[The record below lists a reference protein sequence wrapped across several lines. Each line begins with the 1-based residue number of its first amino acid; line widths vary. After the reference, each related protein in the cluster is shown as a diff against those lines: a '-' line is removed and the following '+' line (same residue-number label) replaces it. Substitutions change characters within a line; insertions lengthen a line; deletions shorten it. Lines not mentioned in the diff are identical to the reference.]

1 MIEPNEGSAMTAWMK
16 IALILNIL
24 GTVVVGV
31 IPMIGRT
38 TGAGGGITFRS
49 SAWRSSWL
57 AGWIL
62 FLVGI
67 ALMAAAR

>member
-1 MIEPNEGSAMTAWMK
+1 MIGPNEGSAMTAWMK

-38 TGAGGGITFRS
+38 TGAGGGITA
-49 SAWRSSWL
+49 SARDRP
-57 AGWIL
+57 
-62 FLVGI
+62 V
-67 ALMAAAR
+67 RR